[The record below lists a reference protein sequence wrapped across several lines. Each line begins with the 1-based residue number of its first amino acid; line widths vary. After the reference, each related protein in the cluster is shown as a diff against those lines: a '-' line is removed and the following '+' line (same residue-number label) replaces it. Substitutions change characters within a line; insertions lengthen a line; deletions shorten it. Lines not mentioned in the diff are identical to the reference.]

1 MTTLHTDRF
10 TCAVCGTESEH
21 TIVASTNQFGSPD
34 LDLRPPEMARSTIA
48 FWVQECP
55 NCGYVAADISDATK
69 LDPSLLTTERYLS
82 FDGMPFGDDRQAT
95 LAKRFYKQY
104 ILAEDVEDD
113 REALSALMHAAWVCD
128 DDGNDEAGSLCRSK
142 AAEKATA
149 LIEHGPSDRD
159 GLQMMRAD
167 LLRRSGNFDDAIRT
181 CSVLSFSDET
191 LEKVRMFE
199 LMKAQEGDMSC
210 HTVAEAVESA

>member
-69 LDPSLLTTERYLS
+69 LDPSLLATERYLS
-82 FDGMPFGDDRQAT
+82 FDGMPFGDGRQAA

-104 ILAEDVEDD
+104 ILAEDD
-113 REALSALMHAAWVCD
+113 REALSALMHAAWTCD
-128 DDGNDEAGSLCRSK
+128 DYGNGEAASLCRAK

-149 LIEHGPSDRD
+149 LIEQGPSDKD
-159 GLQMMRAD
+159 SLQMMRAD
-167 LLRRSGNFDDAIRT
+167 LLRRSGNFDTAIQS
-181 CSVLSFSDET
+181 CSSLSFSDET

-199 LMKAQEGDMSC
+199 LLKAQEGDTSC

>member
-1 MTTLHTDRF
+1 
-10 TCAVCGTESEH
+10 
-21 TIVASTNQFGSPD
+21 
-34 LDLRPPEMARSTIA
+34 MARSTIA

-82 FDGMPFGDDRQAT
+82 FDGMPFGDGRQAA

-104 ILAEDVEDD
+104 ILAEDD
-113 REALSALMHAAWVCD
+113 REALSALMHAAWTCD
-128 DDGNDEAGSLCRSK
+128 DYGNGEAASLCRAK

-149 LIEHGPSDRD
+149 LIEQGPSDKD
-159 GLQMMRAD
+159 SLQMMRAD
-167 LLRRSGNFDDAIRT
+167 LLRRSGNFDTAIQS
-181 CSVLSFSDET
+181 CSSLSFSDET

-199 LMKAQEGDMSC
+199 LLKAQEGDTSC